1 MAIALGG
8 ALAVLL
14 AWPGTGPTG
23 QVLDLVGSAGT
34 GVAVVGQEPAPTV
47 SPPPVAAPLASSA
60 AAPRPSAA
68 APLPS
73 AAVTVPVHAPA
84 APLPERIFAA
94 APALLAIDGYD
105 VPKLRYGES
114 WGLRA
119 PPVESLE
126 GYVWPLAHPRL
137 TLPFGPTVWGS
148 RWVNGERFHDG
159 ADLAT
164 FCGDRIM
171 AAHAGTVL
179 AAGRHYDA
187 WMGWIGDIQPYLTRL
202 EQKNL
207 WTTLPIVVVID
218 DGNGYRSVY
227 AHFGRVIVKPG
238 QEVKAGQLIGYEGMT
253 GRASG
258 CHLHYGLFSPWEW
271 APMEIRAD
279 VVKRMKLPKAEIAR
293 IDPLQVL
300 PPRAGINAPATPKPS
315 EPAPTAAP

>member
-1 MAIALGG
+1 MAIGLAG
-8 ALAVLL
+8 AIAVLL
-14 AWPGTGPTG
+14 AWPGTGPAG
-23 QVLDLVGSAGT
+23 QVLDLVGSAGA
-34 GVAVVGQEPAPTV
+34 GVAVIGQEPAPAG
-47 SPPPVAAPLASSA
+47 SPPPWAVAPLASAAATQLPSAATPIPWAA

-68 APLPS
+68 
-73 AAVTVPVHAPA
+73 
-84 APLPERIFAA
+84 PLPERIPAA
-94 APALLAIDGYD
+94 APALLATGND

-126 GYVWPLAHPRL
+126 GYAWPLAHPRL

-164 FCGDRIM
+164 FCGDRVM

-187 WMGWIGDIQPYLTRL
+187 YMGWIGDIGPYLKRL
-202 EQKNL
+202 DKNSL

-218 DGNGYRSVY
+218 DGNGYRSIY
-227 AHFGRVIVKPG
+227 AHFSRVIVKPG

-258 CHLHYGLFSPWEW
+258 CHLHFGLFSPWDQDTM
-271 APMEIRAD
+271 AIRAD
-279 VVKRMKLPKAEIAR
+279 VVKRMKLPKEEIAR

-300 PPRAGINAPATPKPS
+300 PPKAGINAPATPKPS
-315 EPAPTAAP
+315 ASAAP